1 MHTMLQLD
9 MLGAYA
15 QITVKFKIGDAR
27 VTFVGKILHVAI
39 NNGMEALIVAR
50 ATRTSPAAPD
60 E

>member
-1 MHTMLQLD
+1 M
-9 MLGAYA
+9 A

-27 VTFVGKILHVAI
+27 VTFVGKILHVGI